1 MFSSDKK
8 KILSEIIWKNSDVF
22 PKISDEIVDF
32 SHEKLEVFVC
42 GIFFLWIALKNFRF
56 LGRGMPSFKKI
67 LTDFYTWI

>member
-22 PKISDEIVDF
+22 LKISDEIVDF

-42 GIFFLWIALKNFRF
+42 DVFFLWIALKYFRF
-56 LGRGMPSFKKI
+56 MGVWRG
-67 LTDFYTWI
+67 

>member
-22 PKISDEIVDF
+22 LKTSDEIFVF

-42 GIFFLWIALKNFRF
+42 SIFFLWIALKNFWF
-56 LGRGMPSFKKI
+56 LGRGMASFKK
-67 LTDFYTWI
+67 THTKFYTRI